1 MSGKRERGISY
12 TPTVKLNA
20 GTGDATAGGA
30 VSLGTG
36 ADLYGGLAGIE
47 IEFQDGTV
55 YSDTTIGTLYRGVY
69 KRVKVLSTGGA
80 GIRGKA
86 AFWSD
91 ANNAVVTATPQDGNH
106 AGIFLN
112 AVTAG
117 KWCWIQVGGLASV
130 LFASVSLSKA
140 TPAIKDVV
148 VVTSGAAVADV
159 EADSTPYTNL
169 IYKRILGIAE
179 APPVAGTI
187 TIVEL
192 LDRFSS
198 PDK

>member
-12 TPTVKLNA
+12 TPTVKLNYGSGDDTVGGSA
-20 GTGDATAGGA
+20 NQGTGT
-30 VSLGTG
+30 SQ
-36 ADLYGGLAGIE
+36 YGGLAGIE

-55 YSDTTIGTLYRGVY
+55 YSDTTVGTLYRGVY
-69 KRVKVLSTGGA
+69 KRVQLLSTGGA
-80 GIRGKA
+80 GVRGLA

-91 ANNAVVTATPQDGNH
+91 PNTALVTATPQDGNH

-130 LFASVSLSKA
+130 LFAALPTKA

-148 VVTSGAAVADV
+148 VVASGSARADV
-159 EADSTPYTNL
+159 EDDATAYTNL

-179 APPVAGTI
+179 AAPVAGAI
-187 TIVEL
+187 SVVEL

>member
-1 MSGKRERGISY
+1 MSGKRERGISFG
-12 TPTVKLNA
+12 PTVKLNA
-20 GTGDATAGGA
+20 GTGDDTAGGPTN
-30 VSLGTG
+30 LGTG
-36 ADLYGGLAGIE
+36 TDMYGGLAGIE

-55 YSDTTIGTLYRGVY
+55 YSDTSVGTLYRGVY
-69 KRVKVLSTGGA
+69 KRVKTLAAGGA
-80 GIRGKA
+80 GVRGQV

-91 ANNAVVTATPQDGNH
+91 ADDAVVTATAQDGNH

-112 AVTAG
+112 TVTAG

-130 LFASVSLSKA
+130 LFRADITKA

-148 VVTSGAAVADV
+148 VVTSGAATADV
-159 EADSTPYTNL
+159 EDDATAYTNL

-179 APPVAGTI
+179 EAPADGLVK
-187 TIVEL
+187 IVEL